1 MKMIFNYFRLRA
13 KFFLLYLLLL
23 FLLFA
28 VYGLYGL
35 PFGPAQY
42 TALLLSLVCV
52 LFCIADFFSFAKK
65 LRYYAVMQNQLVALP
80 NGVPFSPSPTE
91 EALLAVICQLSQR
104 AQAAETAHTA
114 QLSATNEYYTLW
126 SHQIKTP
133 LAAMRLLLQEPEP
146 DTDALLQELF
156 KTEQYVEMVLDYQRL
171 KMSTKDLVLQ
181 EYPLNTLVHKAVMGV
196 STLIIHK
203 KLSLDLAELH
213 GIVLTDEKW
222 LIFVL
227 EQLLTNAAKYT
238 ARGTISIYQSADAPH
253 LLVVEDTGIGIRP
266 EDLPRVCEQGYTGCN
281 GRLEEHSTGIGLA
294 LCKQVMAMLGHSF
307 TITSVL
313 GKGTRVTLDL
323 GRKKLETE

>member
-1 MKMIFNYFRLRA
+1 MKLIANYCKLRA

-52 LFCIADFFSFAKK
+52 LFCIADFFSFAKQMH
-65 LRYYAVMQNQLVALP
+65 RYAALQKQIEVLP
-80 NGVPFSPSPTE
+80 SPLPSSPCPTE
-91 EALLAVICQLSQR
+91 EALLQIIGQLSAR
-104 AQAAETAHTA
+104 ASAAETDHTA
-114 QLSATNEYYTLW
+114 QLFATNQYYTLW

-133 LAAMRLLLQEPEP
+133 LAAMRLLLQEQET
-146 DTDALLQELF
+146 DTDALRQELF
-156 KTEQYVEMVLDYQRL
+156 KTEQYVEMVLGYQRL

-181 EYPLNTLVHKAVMGV
+181 EYSLNTVVHKAVMRV

-203 KLSLDLAELH
+203 KLSLQLAELH
-213 GIVLTDEKW
+213 GTVLTDEKW
-222 LIFVL
+222 LVFVL

-238 ARGTISIYQSADAPH
+238 ANGTISIYRQADAPQS
-253 LLVVEDTGIGIRP
+253 LVIEDTGIGILP

-281 GRLEEHSTGIGLA
+281 GRREEHSTGIGLA
-294 LCKQVMAMLGHSF
+294 LCKQVLDLLGHSF
-307 TITSVL
+307 TIASVV
-313 GKGTRVTLDL
+313 GKGTRVTLGL
-323 GRKKLETE
+323 GRNKLETE